1 MGKTKFQSSWK
12 KDRPLV
18 VHVNNNVDEAMCRV
32 CGDNL
37 NVTSS
42 TGVIKTH
49 EKRFKLWNNLENSKN
64 LSETLLV
71 GRCSILDISIV

>member
-18 VHVNNNVDEAMCRV
+18 VHVKNNVDEAMCRV

-49 EKRFKLWNNLENSKN
+49 EKRSKL
-64 LSETLLV
+64 
-71 GRCSILDISIV
+71 